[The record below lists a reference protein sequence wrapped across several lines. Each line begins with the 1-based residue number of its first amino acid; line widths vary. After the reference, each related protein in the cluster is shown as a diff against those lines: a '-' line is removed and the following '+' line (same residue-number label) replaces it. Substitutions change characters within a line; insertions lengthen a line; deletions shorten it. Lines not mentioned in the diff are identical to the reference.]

1 MIDTG
6 QGSPIVLLPGLQ
18 GRWEWMTPT
27 VEALSAH
34 HRTFSFSLDE
44 VVAAKAP
51 ERAFDAWVAEIDR
64 VLDRAGEKQAA
75 IAGVSFGG
83 LVAAYYAARRPN
95 RVSALVLISVPSPRW
110 QWDHPMAKYISRP
123 RLAFPIFVARAAG
136 RLFPEFRALDTR
148 TGPRIRFLTQHL
160 GRVMRFP
167 ASPTFMAACVRAWDA
182 TDITA
187 ECRRITA
194 PTLVITGE
202 PDLDRVVPVGAT
214 LEYQTLIRGAR
225 HMTLER
231 TGHLGVISRPQEL
244 AALVTRF
251 VEGRAPATTASAV
264 DKVG

>member
-1 MIDTG
+1 MIDRG
-6 QGSPIVLLPGLQ
+6 HGSPIVLIPGLQ

-27 VEALSAH
+27 VDALSAH
-34 HRTFSFSLDE
+34 HRTLSFSLDE
-44 VVAAKAP
+44 AEAVKAP
-51 ERAFDAWVAEIDR
+51 ERAFDTWVAQIDR
-64 VLDRAGEKQAA
+64 LLDRADEKQAT

-83 LVAAYYAARRPN
+83 LVAACYAARRPS
-95 RVSALVLISVPSPRW
+95 RVSALVLISVPAPRW
-110 QWDHPMAKYISRP
+110 RWDHPMAKYISSP
-123 RLAFPIFVARAAG
+123 RLAFPIFIARAAG
-136 RLFPEFRALDTR
+136 RLFPEFQALDTR
-148 TGPRIRFLTQHL
+148 PGPRIRFLTRHL
-160 GRVMRFP
+160 GRVMRFR
-167 ASPTFMAACVRAWDA
+167 ASPRFMAACVRAWDA

-231 TGHLGVISRPQEL
+231 TGHLGVISRPHEL
-244 AALVTRF
+244 AALLTQF
-251 VEGRAPATTASAV
+251 IENRAPVTTASAV

>member
-1 MIDTG
+1 MIDRG
-6 QGSPIVLLPGLQ
+6 HGSPIVLVPGLQ

-44 VVAAKAP
+44 VDAARAP
-51 ERAFDAWVAEIDR
+51 ARAFDAWVAEIDR
-64 VLDRAGEKQAA
+64 LLDRAGERQAA

-83 LVAAYYAARRPN
+83 LVAVCYAARRPD
-95 RVSALVLISVPSPRW
+95 RVSSLVLISVPAPRW
-110 QWDHPMAKYISRP
+110 RWDHPMAKYVSRP
-123 RLAFPIFVARAAG
+123 RLALPIFMARAAG
-136 RLFPEFRALDTR
+136 RLLPEFRALDTR
-148 TGPRIRFLTQHL
+148 TGPRLRFLTRHL
-160 GRVMRFP
+160 SNVVRFP

-214 LEYQTLIRGAR
+214 LEYQALIRGAR

-231 TGHLGVISRPQEL
+231 TGHLGVISRPNEL
-244 AALVTRF
+244 AALVTQF
-251 VEGRAPATTASAV
+251 VENRAPVTTAPAV
-264 DKVG
+264 NKAG

>member
-1 MIDTG
+1 MIDIG
-6 QGSPIVLLPGLQ
+6 QGSPIVLIPGLQ

-44 VVAAKAP
+44 VDAMKVP

-64 VLDRAGEKQAA
+64 LLDRAGEKQAA

-83 LVAAYYAARRPN
+83 LVAACYAARRAN
-95 RVSALVLISVPSPRW
+95 RVSALVLISVPGPRW
-110 QWDHPMAKYISRP
+110 QWDHPMAKYINSP
-123 RLAFPIFVARAAG
+123 RLAFPIFIARAAG
-136 RLFPEFRALDTR
+136 RLFPEFRALGSR
-148 TGPRIRFLTQHL
+148 PGPRIRFLTQHL

-202 PDLDRVVPVGAT
+202 PNLDRVVPVGAT

-244 AALVTRF
+244 AALVTQF
-251 VEGRAPATTASAV
+251 VEGRAPVPAASVV